1 MAGGKMKTYK
11 YWKRVT
17 EEVKGAEGEAL
28 TLTGIG
34 RSNVSELDAV
44 SDAKARLRKVA
55 AKLAGAE
62 VPEKE
67 DYSAD
72 IREEVVAELD
82 GKNVVTR
89 NRYGA
94 LVLNS
99 ESVTMID
106 IDTHRKG
113 FLETLGFKKR
123 ENKPAILE
131 DVEKVAARPE
141 YADLGFRLYETHK
154 GVRLIITGAYCDPDG
169 RGWDLM
175 RDCHSDPLFKMLC
188 RRQTCYRARL
198 TPKPHRMKMKT
209 IRYRWPL
216 EGEELAAARAWTNE
230 YAERSSS
237 FAVCRYLKTLGRK
250 HEPVEIIK
258 YHDEETRAASGLP
271 LA

>member
-1 MAGGKMKTYK
+1 MKTYK

-28 TLTGIG
+28 TLTGLG
-34 RSNVSELDAV
+34 RSNASETDAA
-44 SDAKARLRKVA
+44 SDAAARLRKVA
-55 AKLAGAE
+55 AKLAGE
-62 VPEKE
+62 EIPERE

-72 IREEVVAELD
+72 IREEVLSELD
-82 GKNVVTR
+82 PKNVVTR

-99 ESVTMID
+99 ESLTMID
-106 IDTHRKG
+106 IDSHRKG

-131 DVEKVAARPE
+131 DVAKVAALPE

-154 GVRLIITGAYCDPDG
+154 GIRLIITGAYCEPDG
-169 RGWDLM
+169 RGGALM
-175 RDCHSDPLFKMLC
+175 RACHSDPLFALLC
-188 RRQTCYRARL
+188 RRQACYRARL

-216 EGEELAAARAWTNE
+216 EGAELAAARAWTNE
-230 YAERSSS
+230 YAERSAS
-237 FAVCRYLKTLGRK
+237 FSVCRYLKTLGRA
-250 HEPVEIIK
+250 HEPGKLVD
-258 YHDEETRAASGLP
+258 YHDEETRAAAGLP

>member
-1 MAGGKMKTYK
+1 MKTYK

-17 EEVKGAEGEAL
+17 QDVKGVEGETL
-28 TLTGIG
+28 TLTGLG
-34 RSNVSELDAV
+34 RSNVSELDAA
-44 SDAKARLRKVA
+44 SDAAARLHKVA
-55 AKLAGAE
+55 AKLAGEE

-72 IREEVVAELD
+72 IKEEVVAVLD
-82 GKNVVTR
+82 AKNVVTR

-99 ESVTMID
+99 ESLTIID
-106 IDTHRKG
+106 IDSHRKG
-113 FLETLGFKKR
+113 FLEALGFKKR

-131 DVEKVAARPE
+131 DMEKVAALPA

-154 GVRLIITGAYCDPDG
+154 GVRLIITGAYCDPAG
-169 RGWDLM
+169 RGRELM
-175 RDCHSDPLFKMLC
+175 DACHSDPLFKLLC
-188 RRQTCYRARL
+188 RRQACYRARL

-230 YAERSSS
+230 YAERSAS

-250 HEPVEIIK
+250 HEPGEMIK
-258 YHDEETRAASGLP
+258 YHDEETKAFSGLP